1 MKEANE
7 NLPPT
12 VSEEVSQRQAHCAIL
27 EKWFKANPLEE
38 ITPAELK
45 ALVGDNYQQRIS
57 ELRKSP
63 GPMHIENV
71 PKWETV
77 GTRLVRGKP
86 QDVKRKLSGS
96 YRFHPQ
102 APLGR
107 SADVPL
113 SRPVQPEL
121 FR

>member
-1 MKEANE
+1 MKEPNE

-12 VSEEVSQRQAHCAIL
+12 VSEELSERQAHCAIL
-27 EKWFKANPLEE
+27 SAWFRSHPLQE

-45 ALVGDNYQQRIS
+45 QLVGDNYQQRIS

-71 PKWETV
+71 AKWET
-77 GTRLVRGKP
+77 RSDGK
-86 QDVKRKLSGS
+86 KRKLSGS

-102 APLGR
+102 QPLGR